1 MSNVL
6 RAPKTA
12 WPTVVLAAGCVLV
25 TFTAIAGTIAG
36 VVSSLLGGLMVF
48 VAAFAAFTPM
58 HDASHRS
65 VSRHRWLNEA
75 VGRACSA
82 VLLSPYVAF
91 RYVHLEHHKHT
102 NHPEHDP
109 DFYSGAGPAPLLPLR
124 WLTQDLHY
132 YVVIIRRWTQRPLAE
147 RIELVITV
155 AVIAGALSALVATGH
170 GLTLLLV
177 WLIPVRLAIAAL
189 ALSFDYLPH
198 VPHQTLASEDRFE
211 ATRIIIAPGLT
222 ALFLF
227 QNYHLIHHLFPGIP
241 FYRYRRVYDAKRDWL
256 RERGAVV
263 RELRA
268 PARSRSATS
277 APASV
282 AR

>member
-1 MSNVL
+1 MMSNVL

-12 WPTVVLAAGCVLV
+12 WPTVVLAAACVLV
-25 TFTAIAGTIAG
+25 TIAGVGGVVAG
-36 VVSSLLGGLMVF
+36 VVSPIVGGVMVF

-65 VSRHRWLNEA
+65 VSRHRLLNEA

-109 DFYSGAGPAPLLPLR
+109 DYYSGAGPAPLLPLR

-132 YVVIIRRWTQRPLAE
+132 YVVIIRRWNQRPVAE
-147 RIELVITV
+147 RVELVITV
-155 AVIAGALSALVATGH
+155 AAIVGALSAFVASGH
-170 GLTLLLV
+170 ALTLLLV
-177 WLIPVRLAIAAL
+177 WLVPVRLAIAAL

-227 QNYHLIHHLFPGIP
+227 QNYHLIHHLYPGIP
-241 FYRYRRVYDAKRDWL
+241 FYRYRRVYEAKREWL
-256 RERGAVV
+256 RERGAEVWQ
-263 RELRA
+263 LGDGPRA
-268 PARSRSATS
+268 TG
-277 APASV
+277 V
-282 AR
+282 HV